1 MSEGDF
7 LLRWLVRA
15 AGRRRLNE
23 RLQDAVWLV
32 ITLLALAIVYQT
44 LHAGLNFTRSADVIL
59 PLFLAGGAFT
69 MAYFGWRM
77 ASGPILTQAASSADT
92 RAGLNDELRSALWF
106 APFGTGDRFIRTHL
120 DHATRTVQRLDVR
133 QLFPFVMPRNVPVAI
148 VLALFAGALL
158 WVSPHIESAVDDSR
172 AARSTDSRRGVII
185 AGESVAE
192 EEEIEA
198 EAAARGAA

>member
-1 MSEGDF
+1 MSEGNL
-7 LLRWLVRA
+7 LLRWLERA

-44 LHAGLNFTRSADVIL
+44 LYAGLNFTRSSDVML
-59 PLFLAGGAFT
+59 PLFIAAGAAAI
-69 MAYFGWRM
+69 AYFGWHM
-77 ASGPILTQAASSADT
+77 ASGPILTQAASRADT
-92 RAGLNDELRSALWF
+92 GAGPNDELRSALWF
-106 APFGTGDRFIRTHL
+106 APLETEDGFIRAHL

-158 WVSPHIESAVDDSR
+158 WVTPHTYSAVDDSR
-172 AARSTDSRRGVII
+172 AARSRNLRSVIFI
-185 AGESVAE
+185 AGEPVV
-192 EEEIEA
+192 
-198 EAAARGAA
+198 